1 MNKQRWTA
9 DPYQV
14 DLAIYNDLPT
24 DKFIAKLYPDEKTRM
39 HTRLEGS
46 KRAIDLFIESQA
58 LPGEQFKTIEI
69 EEYSVP
75 FVISS
80 KGRVLSVYRD
90 MGFRQMKIHDERG
103 IETIDSNINV
113 VPLERLMEEAGFEY
127 DMQKILKLYWET
139 EYPILRW
146 PNFALEMISQ

>member
-9 DPYQV
+9 DPHQV

-24 DKFIAKLYPDEKTRM
+24 DKFIAKLYPSEKTRM

-46 KRAIDLFIESQA
+46 KRAIELFIKSQS
-58 LPGEQFKTIEI
+58 LTGEEWKTVEI
-69 EEYSVP
+69 EEFSVP
-75 FVISS
+75 FVVSS
-80 KGRVLSVYRD
+80 RGRVLSVYKD
-90 MGFRQMKIHDERG
+90 LGFRQMKIHDERG
-103 IETIDSNINV
+103 VETVDSNNNV
-113 VPLERLMEEAGFEY
+113 VTLERLMEEAGFEH
-127 DMQKILKLYWET
+127 DLVKILKLYWET

>member
-9 DPYQV
+9 DPHQV

-24 DKFIAKLYPDEKTRM
+24 DKFIEKLYPSEKTRM

-46 KRAIDLFIESQA
+46 KRAIELFIKSESLA
-58 LPGEQFKTIEI
+58 GEEWKTVEI
-69 EEYSVP
+69 EEFSVP
-75 FVISS
+75 FVVSS
-80 KGRVLSVYRD
+80 RGRVLSVYRD

-103 IETIDSNINV
+103 VETVDSNNNLV
-113 VPLERLMEEAGFEY
+113 TLERLMEEAGFEY
-127 DMQKILKLYWET
+127 DLEKILKLYWEV

-146 PNFALEMISQ
+146 TDTALQIVSQ

>member
-113 VPLERLMEEAGFEY
+113 VPLERLMEEAGFEH
-127 DMQKILKLYWET
+127 DLVKILKLYWET